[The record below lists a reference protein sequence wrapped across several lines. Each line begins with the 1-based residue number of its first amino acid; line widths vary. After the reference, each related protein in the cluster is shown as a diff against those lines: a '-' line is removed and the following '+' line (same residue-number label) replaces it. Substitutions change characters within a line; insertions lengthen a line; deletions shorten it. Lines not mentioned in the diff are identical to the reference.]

1 MKRFTALLLLLSLL
15 LLTAC
20 TSSVQTPDG
29 LAPGDSE
36 RLVLYTSHKK
46 EVWWPIVKE
55 FESRTGIWVEV
66 VEGGTNELLE
76 RIRSKKD
83 APEADVMFGG
93 GVESLQS
100 YSGCFAPYSCQ
111 DAAQIAAQYRSPDD
125 VWTPFSSL
133 PVVLI
138 CNPKLLSSES
148 LQSWA
153 DLLSPEL
160 RGKIA
165 FADPSVSGSSYTGL
179 VTMLYALSEE
189 EQDAVLQRF
198 AENLDG
204 EAPFRLR

>member
-29 LAPGDSE
+29 FCSRRLGAARPLYLAQ
-36 RLVLYTSHKK
+36 KK

-83 APEADVMFGG
+83 APEADVIFGG

-148 LQSWA
+148 LRAGRTFSHRSCA
-153 DLLSPEL
+153 GRSPLLTRPSP
-160 RGKIA
+160 A
-165 FADPSVSGSSYTGL
+165 PATP
-179 VTMLYALSEE
+179 AL
-189 EQDAVLQRF
+189 
-198 AENLDG
+198 
-204 EAPFRLR
+204 

>member
-1 MKRFTALLLLLSLL
+1 M
-15 LLTAC
+15 
-20 TSSVQTPDG
+20 
-29 LAPGDSE
+29 
-36 RLVLYTSHKK
+36 H
-46 EVWWPIVKE
+46 
-55 FESRTGIWVEV
+55 

-83 APEADVMFGG
+83 APESDVMFGG

-165 FADPSVSGSSYTGL
+165 FSDPAVSGSSSTGRVRRIRTTRRPL
-179 VTMLYALSEE
+179 WT
-189 EQDAVLQRF
+189 
-198 AENLDG
+198 
-204 EAPFRLR
+204 LRSAATCRS

>member
-1 MKRFTALLLLLSLL
+1 MKHIRILILCIAFALLTGCAPAAQD
-15 LLTAC
+15 TAAYE
-20 TSSVQTPDG
+20 TDE
-29 LAPGDSE
+29 SE

-83 APEADVMFGG
+83 APESDVMFGG

-179 VTMLYALSEE
+179 VTMLYALSGE

-198 AENLDG
+198 AENLDLIS
-204 EAPFRLR
+204 RD